1 MLDSKTR
8 MAKKL
13 GRFHTRHNWSKQNKR
28 EPLSKQHDNSKI
40 AQRGSVRF
48 FIRPNDT
55 NQSQTPKG
63 KTIDLLNC
71 GMLKYNLFKC

>member
-1 MLDSKTR
+1 

-55 NQSQTPKG
+55 NQSQTP
-63 KTIDLLNC
+63 
-71 GMLKYNLFKC
+71 

>member
-1 MLDSKTR
+1 

-28 EPLSKQHDNSKI
+28 ESLSKQHDNSKI

-63 KTIDLLNC
+63 KNIHIVNR
-71 GMLKYNLFKC
+71 GMLKY